1 MNGIS
6 LKQYTETLKGKM
18 AGSVKGG
25 EIGNWGNRSA
35 GRETFVFCAF
45 CILSSVPWAY
55 INHSER
61 IFLNVNS
68 LHKLQQKTE
77 KRMKERDR
85 KGGKKRNWEERM
97 REEKEGKVSI
107 LLLSYCY
114 KITLLKSA
122 FLPILP
128 PQSLDVVQ
136 VVILSQRV
144 GYTGVRLSSMVP
156 IFSVRT
162 HPPPTLKLVSA
173 SPLSTEWSSLPA
185 SPSLTHFLLPCIWNA
200 NSTQPLVFPS
210 IGTLFLIHHSIA
222 HVVHST

>member
-1 MNGIS
+1 
-6 LKQYTETLKGKM
+6 
-18 AGSVKGG
+18 
-25 EIGNWGNRSA
+25 
-35 GRETFVFCAF
+35 
-45 CILSSVPWAY
+45 
-55 INHSER
+55 
-61 IFLNVNS
+61 
-68 LHKLQQKTE
+68 
-77 KRMKERDR
+77 
-85 KGGKKRNWEERM
+85 M

-107 LLLSYCY
+107 LLLSNCY

-173 SPLSTEWSSLPA
+173 SPLSTE
-185 SPSLTHFLLPCIWNA
+185 
-200 NSTQPLVFPS
+200 
-210 IGTLFLIHHSIA
+210 
-222 HVVHST
+222 